1 MALLRLVGNIHR
13 KGNAMSSEWT
23 VLPSTPKQIEDTRER
38 CRRLVRRRAVIS
50 AGVSAVPIPGVDVV
64 SDLSLFKKLVDDV
77 NAAFGLTEQQIDQ
90 LQPNHKLIAYKVAVG
105 VGGVMVGRMVT
116 RELLMVVFKRMGL
129 KIMAKSASRFVPIA
143 GQMVSAAIGFTMFR
157 KLGYEHVEACAKVAG
172 ELAAAG
178 A

>member
-1 MALLRLVGNIHR
+1 MGSV
-13 KGNAMSSEWT
+13 WT
-23 VLPSTPKQIEDTRER
+23 VLPSTEKQIEATREH
-38 CRRLVRRRAVIS
+38 CRRMVRRRAVIS

-105 VGGVMVGRMVT
+105 VGGVMVGRVVT
-116 RELLMVVFKRMGL
+116 RELLLMVFKRMGM
-129 KIMAKSASRFVPIA
+129 KMMAKSASRFVPIA
-143 GQMVSAAIGFTMFR
+143 GQLASAAIGFTMFR

-172 ELAAAG
+172 ELMGAAG
-178 A
+178 NWGGTAAPPRT

>member
-1 MALLRLVGNIHR
+1 M
-13 KGNAMSSEWT
+13 KQEWT
-23 VLPSTPKQIEDTRER
+23 VMPATAKQIEDTRER

-77 NAAFGLTEQQIDQ
+77 NAEFGLTEQQVDQ
-90 LQPNHKLIAYKVAVG
+90 LQPGHKLIAYKVAVG

-116 RELLMVVFKRMGL
+116 RDLLMFVFKRMGL
-129 KIMAKSASRFVPIA
+129 RFMAKSASRFVPIA
-143 GQMVSAAIGFTMFR
+143 GQMASAAIGFAMFR
-157 KLGYEHVEACAKVAG
+157 KLGYEHVDACAKVAS

-178 A
+178 ATA